1 MRWWSKRVSIN
12 PPQPYSLVPIQNGPF
27 EGDADRN
34 AALGA
39 ALLRAT
45 FEVTGQWPPIGAV
58 LRSVRELTDQGT
70 R

>member
-1 MRWWSKRVSIN
+1 M
-12 PPQPYSLVPIQNGPF
+12 VPVPTGPF
-27 EGDADRN
+27 EGNAERD

-58 LRSVRELTDQGT
+58 LRSVRELTDQGAA
-70 R
+70 